1 MKISNLDI
9 LLDHKIRN
17 VEKLIK
23 HTERNVLRWAEATQ
37 TEKEW
42 CGVASLKW
50 KRKQKERNHK
60 RDKMIS
66 N

>member
-23 HTERNVLRWAEATQ
+23 HTERNVLGERKRHKQ
-37 TEKEW
+37 RKND
-42 CGVASLKW
+42 VA
-50 KRKQKERNHK
+50 
-60 RDKMIS
+60 
-66 N
+66 